1 MKEGLRQAMAWLHT
15 WTGLIFGWMLFAI
28 FLTGTLSYFNDEI
41 SHWMRPEVPVR
52 QVSSEASLTLAQHY
66 LQQHAAGAGRWVIS
80 LPSARDPGLSV
91 SWQMPGNEGRRG
103 PREQRQL
110 DPLSGEVLQ
119 VRDTRG
125 GDFFYRFHFQL
136 QMPHPWGRWLSTSA
150 AMLML
155 VALITGIIT
164 HKKIFKDFFTFRPR
178 KGQRS
183 WLDGH
188 NAVGVL
194 VLPFHLMITYSSLV
208 IFMYMVMPAS
218 ILVAYQG
225 DTDGFFSELFPA
237 SESPKAQGQPGQ
249 LLALAPFV
257 ERARE
262 QWGGG
267 QVSLVTVSHPGDIK
281 ATVNVMRSSADR
293 VMHEFGSAVAFDGVS
308 GAFLTADPA
317 RPAPMVIAGGF
328 YGLHL
333 GHFAGP
339 TLRWLYFICGLAGT
353 AMIGTGLVIWLGKRQ
368 LKHARSGVMPFEL
381 RLVEVLNIASM
392 SGLLIAVAVFFCANR
407 LLPVSLAGRGEWEVN
422 CFFIA
427 WGLSLVHA
435 LVRRGRAAWVEQL
448 ALAAGLFCVVP
459 LLDALSSEQSL
470 RVLLAQGDWTRLG
483 FDLTCLCSGVFLAWA
498 AWKMQR
504 AGQLSGKTPA
514 RAVRAPNVASN
525 VEVN

>member
-1 MKEGLRQAMAWLHT
+1 MKEGFRQAMAWLHT
-15 WTGLIFGWMLFAI
+15 WTGLIFGWILFAI

-41 SHWMRPEVPVR
+41 SHWMQPEIPVR
-52 QVSSEASLTLAQHY
+52 QVSSEASLTLAQYY
-66 LQQHAAGAGRWVIS
+66 LQQHAGGAGRWVIS

-125 GDFFYRFHFQL
+125 GDFFYRFHYQL

-225 DTDGFFSELFPA
+225 DTDSFFSELFPA
-237 SESPKAQGQPGQ
+237 SESPKAEGQPGQ

-267 QVSLVTVSHPGDIK
+267 QVRLVTVSHPGDVK

-293 VMHEFGSAVAFDGVS
+293 VMYEFGSAVAFDGVS

-317 RPAPMVIAGGF
+317 RPAPMAIAGSF

-368 LKHARSGVMPFEL
+368 LKHAKSGVMPFEL

-407 LLPVSLAGRGEWEVN
+407 LLPVNLAERGEWEVN
-422 CFFIA
+422 SFFIA
-427 WGLSLVHA
+427 WGLSLLHA
-435 LVRRGRAAWVEQL
+435 LVRRGRVAWVEQL
-448 ALAAGLFCVVP
+448 ALAAGLFCAVP

-470 RVLLAQGDWTRLG
+470 RMLLAQGDWARLG
-483 FDLTCLCSGVFLAWA
+483 FDLTCLGSGVFLAWA
-498 AWKMQR
+498 AWKMRR
-504 AGQLSGKTPA
+504 AAQLGGKAPA
-514 RAVRAPNVASN
+514 RAVRAPSVRSK